1 MTVLYPTGPPQWNLD
16 GSSWRTRGQPV
27 DQNRFFHCH
36 DPISQW
42 QCEGELNNYLTM
54 VLALKY
60 YPSSAIL
67 IEPLGILNTPFGPRR
82 EVFIVAMGRNRTLSC
97 LVLYIIYIY
106 IYIYWYVYIYIDWY
120 VSIYIYIH
128 WYVCMYIYIGPH
140 AIHGPQY
147 NHPIAS
153 LRNCDGWHRG
163 TFRDLAATL
172 EASWASW
179 WCGRLGLGPE
189 FPVLCLLLQGQS
201 ERGWGLWEDWRIR
214 NSSFYLA
221 SHKMSCIMMYRI
233 VKPNRTWWH

>member
-1 MTVLYPTGPPQWNLD
+1 MTHGRQILLWRTLVKSWVISIPAVKWWKPKQTDFWLVAGDFEMFQTSGFHWLFISLYSYLGSPNPRLSMTVLYPTGPPQWNLD

-97 LVLYIIYIY
+97 RVLYNIYIY
-106 IYIYWYVYIYIDWY
+106 IYIG
-120 VSIYIYIH
+120 
-128 WYVCMYIYIGPH
+128 MYIYI
-140 AIHGPQY
+140 Y
-147 NHPIAS
+147 
-153 LRNCDGWHRG
+153 W
-163 TFRDLAATL
+163 
-172 EASWASW
+172 
-179 WCGRLGLGPE
+179 
-189 FPVLCLLLQGQS
+189 
-201 ERGWGLWEDWRIR
+201 
-214 NSSFYLA
+214 
-221 SHKMSCIMMYRI
+221 
-233 VKPNRTWWH
+233 